1 MLITCLF
8 IYTGTS
14 ECTISYSN
22 FLRLRRQRGIDPPNQ
37 NPADVP
43 AAAIGL
49 TYLLLHLFQ
58 GKYDDDA
65 KL

>member
-1 MLITCLF
+1 MLTTYLF
-8 IYTGTS
+8 RYTS

-22 FLRLRRQRGIDPPNQ
+22 FLRLRRQRGIDPANQ
-37 NPADVP
+37 NPVDVP